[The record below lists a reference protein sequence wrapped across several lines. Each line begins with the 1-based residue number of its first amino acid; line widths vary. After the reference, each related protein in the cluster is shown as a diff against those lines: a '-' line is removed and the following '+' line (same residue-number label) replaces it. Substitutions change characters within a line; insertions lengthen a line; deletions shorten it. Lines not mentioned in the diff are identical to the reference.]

1 MCGFKQVMLQ
11 RCYLGFSL
19 VSLMVL
25 DWKTPKFF
33 PAQKSDL
40 VPFINNYSLN
50 KDIGFLRKNFFL
62 IVFIFLSFS
71 GGKPPLSWKKIS
83 KVPRISLSFFFPLLT
98 DNTVVTLSQNIIE
111 V

>member
-1 MCGFKQVMLQ
+1 MLL
-11 RCYLGFSL
+11 RVFISSIEGVGVES
-19 VSLMVL
+19 S
-25 DWKTPKFF
+25 KTL

-62 IVFIFLSFS
+62 IIFLFLSFS

-83 KVPRISLSFFFPLLT
+83 KVPQISLSI
-98 DNTVVTLSQNIIE
+98 LSIVNR
-111 V
+111 